1 MVIDRDSA
9 LMIILH
15 YGRRHQA
22 RKLMEEAYELA
33 EAVLSGDDPAHVAE
47 EIADCRVMLEQIKE
61 LYCISEKNIIEIAN
75 AKIDR
80 QLKRI
85 QNEKDRQDIRD
96 HDSNSACRRLC
107 FYENLQDHVSK
118 W

>member
-1 MVIDRDSA
+1 
-9 LMIILH
+9 MIILH

-33 EAVLSGDDPAHVAE
+33 DAIMGGDDPDHVAE

-61 LYCISEKNIIEIAN
+61 LYCISEENIMKIAN
-75 AKIDR
+75 SKIQR

-85 QNEKDRQDIRD
+85 QNEKNSKDINDCSSRTIG
-96 HDSNSACRRLC
+96 SKLC
-107 FYENLQDHVSK
+107 FDQNLQDHVSK

>member
-1 MVIDRDSA
+1 MVIDRDNA

-33 EAVLSGDDPAHVAE
+33 DAIMGGDDPDHVAE

-61 LYCISEKNIIEIAN
+61 LYCISENSIMKIAN
-75 AKIDR
+75 SKIKR

-85 QNEKDRQDIRD
+85 QDEKNRQD
-96 HDSNSACRRLC
+96 NSILRSHSASVRLC
-107 FYENLQDHVSK
+107 FDENLQDHVSK